1 MGAIEVKENIE
12 NARFRE
18 RYRELDDEM
27 KQIVKTQIF
36 QLSNTKTE
44 NNTLIYA
51 LEDYDLEKIIRFYMK
66 KSGYK
71 SIAKVAEKANLDE
84 RTIVKYIKG
93 KSDNINNYAFK
104 CVCDV
109 LNIPRNDFNIPYIR
123 TEDLTDQVGKNMPKR
138 YYPLKQ
144 DKIRENIGK
153 VIDQKS
159 EEQLFEKLDSDHK
172 RVILILMNDL
182 LRYKRKMQ
190 DYETIVN
197 NHFDEYEHVIKERYK
212 DCDY

>member
-1 MGAIEVKENIE
+1 M
-12 NARFRE
+12 
-18 RYRELDDEM
+18 
-27 KQIVKTQIF
+27 
-36 QLSNTKTE
+36 
-44 NNTLIYA
+44 
-51 LEDYDLEKIIRFYMK
+51 
-66 KSGYK
+66 
-71 SIAKVAEKANLDE
+71 
-84 RTIVKYIKG
+84 
-93 KSDNINNYAFK
+93 
-104 CVCDV
+104 CDV

-197 NHFDEYEHVIKERYK
+197 NHFDEYEHMINILRISL
-212 DCDY
+212 

>member
-1 MGAIEVKENIE
+1 
-12 NARFRE
+12 
-18 RYRELDDEM
+18 
-27 KQIVKTQIF
+27 
-36 QLSNTKTE
+36 
-44 NNTLIYA
+44 
-51 LEDYDLEKIIRFYMK
+51 MK

-71 SIAKVAEKANLDE
+71 SIAKVAEEANLYE

-144 DKIRENIGK
+144 DKIRENTSIYACDTVCK
-153 VIDQKS
+153 EVHI
-159 EEQLFEKLDSDHK
+159 KLIY
-172 RVILILMNDL
+172 VL
-182 LRYKRKMQ
+182 
-190 DYETIVN
+190 TISTRT
-197 NHFDEYEHVIKERYK
+197 K
-212 DCDY
+212 